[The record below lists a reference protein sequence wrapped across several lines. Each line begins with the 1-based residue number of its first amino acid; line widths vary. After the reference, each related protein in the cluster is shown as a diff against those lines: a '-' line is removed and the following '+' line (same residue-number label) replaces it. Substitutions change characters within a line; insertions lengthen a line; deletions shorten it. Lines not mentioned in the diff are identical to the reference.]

1 VHVDVTD
8 FGNEILTQFLLS
20 LVIIIGAGSLRYLDG
35 SCSDGGAASGARRS
49 GHHRVRALTE
59 SSEPDTIDTFFP
71 EEFLVNGKKE
81 EKRETNKFVNSVTG
95 RK

>member
-1 VHVDVTD
+1 MVACGGAGQDGGGVV
-8 FGNEILTQFLLS
+8 LLGGR

-35 SCSDGGAASGARRS
+35 SYGDGSAASGARRS

-71 EEFLVNGKKE
+71 EEFFVNGKKE
-81 EKRETNKFVNSVTG
+81 EKREK
-95 RK
+95 